1 MIVKGIYLSETE
13 VLCPSPPYPAP
24 GIVDLSVSVELDKYS
39 SPLKYWYY
47 DNPEIEKIEP
57 ACGPDY
63 GDTQITVKGKNFVD
77 MGHNKALCIFN
88 KTIKTNATVL
98 DINTLVCHSPSLLND

>member
-1 MIVKGIYLSETE
+1 VKGIYLSETE

-47 DNPEIEKIEP
+47 DNPEIEQIEP

>member
-1 MIVKGIYLSETE
+1 VTGANFLNTTTLKCKFGPSNKKIVKGIYLSETE

-47 DNPEIEKIEP
+47 DNPEIE
-57 ACGPDY
+57 
-63 GDTQITVKGKNFVD
+63 
-77 MGHNKALCIFN
+77 
-88 KTIKTNATVL
+88 
-98 DINTLVCHSPSLLND
+98 